1 MAERHTNTYFFNE
14 DCISGC
20 RRHIADGSVD
30 LIVTDPPYGI
40 AGDTLH
46 KHYNRDEAH
55 VLDGYVEVAPEE
67 YPAFS
72 RAWIAEA
79 ARILRPGGSLYV
91 VSGYTRLGDVLN
103 ALRESE
109 LYEINHIIWK
119 YNFGVYTRQK
129 WVSSHYH
136 ILYYAKAGGPV
147 TFNTFCRFGAD
158 EKAPASP
165 DGGAPGALN
174 YLDREDV
181 WLINREYKPGEKK
194 NKNELPTALLA
205 KIIQYSSNEGD
216 LVGDLFLGGFSTAR
230 VAIGLNRG
238 AMGFELNRA
247 AFAQGVKEIEAL
259 TPGFLLGDVPRAD
272 PATAAGP
279 KNQRERWTD
288 AERERLAARYAEL
301 IAAGASKKSAM
312 ATLCGE
318 FHRGRFAILNAVDAL
333 AAAGRVPPPPKPNS
347 GGRPPRADATPG
359 QPSQSDSTSKTI
371 SKTKSISNSIVQPS
385 LFSE

>member
-1 MAERHTNTYFFNE
+1 MTIFFNE
-14 DCISGC
+14 DCITGC

-55 VLDGYVEVAPEE
+55 VMDGYVEVAPEE

-91 VSGYTRLGDVLN
+91 VSGYTRLGDILN
-103 ALRESE
+103 ALAETPLEER
-109 LYEINHIIWK
+109 NHIIWK
-119 YNFGVYTRQK
+119 FNFGVYTRQK

-136 ILYYAKAGGPV
+136 ILYYIKPGGPV

-158 EKAPASP
+158 EKAPAAEG
-165 DGGAPGALN
+165 GGARN

-230 VAIGLNRG
+230 VAIGLGRR

-247 AFAQGVKEIEAL
+247 AFEQGVKEIEAL
-259 TPGFLLGDVPRAD
+259 SPGFLLDDVPRAD

-279 KNQRERWTD
+279 KNQGGRWTD
-288 AERERLAARYAEL
+288 EERERLAARFTEL
-301 IAAGASKKSAM
+301 TAAGASKKSAM
-312 ATLCGE
+312 ETLCGE
-318 FHRGRFAILNAVDAL
+318 FGRGRFAILNIVDAL
-333 AAAGRVPPPPKPNS
+333 IAAGRIAS
-347 GGRPPRADATPG
+347 TRPPQNSDADSSAG
-359 QPSQSDSTSKTI
+359 SQPSDS
-371 SKTKSISNSIVQPS
+371 SIQPS
-385 LFSE
+385 LFSK